1 MPGWTQDLKE
11 APTAAQW
18 RGVHSNPSLN
28 SVCAGCMHTCTR
40 THTHAE
46 ACTTA
51 CVQHAHMRVLG
62 RDEGSRKTPRR
73 MRGCVPLCPPLP
85 NQASLSRRPP
95 QGPGPRGSRG
105 GTHCRLQE
113 CLGRLKVLIK
123 LVGCNRYWLTPNT
136 RDPMDTPARTSM
148 TTGLDVHMLDWG
160 PVGRLPGPCPSWLSG
175 TILPHKTARGGALA
189 SDPVGHPAL
198 AWGPQL
204 PGQPR
209 PTSAGPQ

>member
-113 CLGRLKVLIK
+113 CLGRLKVLIQ

-148 TTGLDVHMLDWG
+148 TTGLDVHMLGWG
-160 PVGRLPGPCPSWLSG
+160 PSGEAAGTLPLMAEWDNPPSQDCQRRGSG
-175 TILPHKTARGGALA
+175 I
-189 SDPVGHPAL
+189 
-198 AWGPQL
+198 
-204 PGQPR
+204 
-209 PTSAGPQ
+209 